1 MVAKG
6 RSSIV
11 VCDFSNLT
19 AAKSRSLSADLM
31 PLLFFED
38 DNRLSNMKIEKN
50 ILTTSIPI
58 LGPFIALTRHIDIE
72 LMSFMQQ
79 TI

>member
-50 ILTTSIPI
+50 ILTSIPI